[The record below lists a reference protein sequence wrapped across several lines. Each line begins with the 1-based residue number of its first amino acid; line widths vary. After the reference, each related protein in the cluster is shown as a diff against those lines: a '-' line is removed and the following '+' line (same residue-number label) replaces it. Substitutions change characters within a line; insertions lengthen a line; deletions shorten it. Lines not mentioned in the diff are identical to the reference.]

1 MKKQILA
8 ITLAMSLAIPNIATA
23 EETQLPTDVPV
34 ETPVEETSAE
44 PATSLSPE
52 ISASEEPTSIPTPSV
67 SPEVSESTE
76 PTLEPTE
83 EPTAEPSVEPTP
95 VPQWIDVTAK
105 GKDNKIILQWNDI
118 EGASFYMVSEKKD
131 DGFIELQT
139 VYEGK
144 AEIDLEAGES
154 CEYKVT
160 ALSEDE
166 SDQSLPQ
173 TILAEGTI
181 EVTNPSKVKD
191 LRYTVKNSKSAILA
205 WNKTE
210 GATEYNIYKK
220 GKLYKTTKKL
230 KITVPVNKSY
240 SVSAVNKTS
249 FVEIE
254 GQAQN
259 IKTTYRKT
267 VVSTG
272 HSKYSYAEMIGDIR
286 ILSRQYSE
294 YCHYRSIGNTVDNR
308 NLWEVTVGNLDA
320 KKSLLVMGALHAREY
335 MTSQLCMKQIEY
347 YLQNYNKEI
356 RGIKVSK
363 LLNIVNIKFIPMVN
377 PDGVTISQYGL
388 KRIRNRKLRT
398 SLAKYRPTSR
408 WKSNARG
415 VDLNNNYP
423 ITYIANHGKRG
434 SSGYSGPRSA
444 SELETQAIIKWV
456 NENKSKA
463 LGIVNY
469 HAMGSIVFGDTNRR
483 MNAHTRKWTT
493 KMYRLARSVT
503 GYASSAG
510 YGSGGRSVGNF
521 REYVTEKK
529 QIPCITLEIGY
540 GGCPLSAGQFGGIW
554 SRNATLPLREAY
566 LLRPSITHTN

>member
-191 LRYTVKNSKSAILA
+191 LRYTVKNSKSAILT

-294 YCHYRSIGNTVDNR
+294 YCHYRSIGKTVDDR
-308 NLWEVTVGNLDA
+308 NLWEVTVGNPDA

-363 LLNIVNIKFIPMVN
+363 LLNTVNIKFIPMVN

-398 SLAKYRPTSR
+398 SLVKYRPTSR

-540 GGCPLSAGQFGGIW
+540 GGCPLPAGQFGGIW

-566 LLRPSITHTN
+566 LLRHSK

>member
-76 PTLEPTE
+76 PTLEPT
-83 EPTAEPSVEPTP
+83 AEPSVEPTP

-118 EGASFYMVSEKKD
+118 EGASFYMVSEKKE

-144 AEIDLEAGES
+144 AEIDLSEGKT

-294 YCHYRSIGNTVDNR
+294 YCHYRSIGKTVDDR
-308 NLWEVTVGNLDA
+308 NLWEVTVGNPDA

-363 LLNIVNIKFIPMVN
+363 LLNTVNIKFTPMVN

-388 KRIRNRKLRT
+388 KRIRNKKLRD
-398 SLAKYRPTSR
+398 SLVKYRPTSR

-456 NENKSKA
+456 NENKYKA

-493 KMYRLARSVT
+493 KMYQLARSVT

-510 YGSGGRSVGNF
+510 YGGGGRSVGNF

-529 QIPCITLEIGY
+529 QIPCITLELGY
-540 GGCPLSAGQFGGIW
+540 GGCPLPASQFGGIW

-566 LLRPSITHTN
+566 LLRHSK

>member
-76 PTLEPTE
+76 PTLEPT
-83 EPTAEPSVEPTP
+83 AEPSVEPTP

-118 EGASFYMVSEKKD
+118 EGASFYMVSEKKE

-160 ALSEDE
+160 ALAEDDT
-166 SDQSLPQ
+166 DQSLSE

-181 EVTNPSKVKD
+181 EVTNPAKVKD

-210 GATEYNIYKK
+210 SATEYNIYKK
-220 GKLYKTTKKL
+220 GKLYKTTDKL

-286 ILSRQYSE
+286 ILSRQYAD
-294 YCHYRSIGNTVDNR
+294 YCHYRSIGKTVDDR
-308 NLWEVTVGNLDA
+308 NLWEVTVGNPDA

-363 LLNIVNIKFIPMVN
+363 LLNTVNIKFTPMVN

-398 SLAKYRPTSR
+398 SLVKYRPTSR

-493 KMYRLARSVT
+493 KMYQLARSVT

-529 QIPCITLEIGY
+529 QIPCITLELGY
-540 GGCPLSAGQFGGIW
+540 GGCPLPASQFGGIW

-566 LLRPSITHTN
+566 LLRHSK

>member
-76 PTLEPTE
+76 PTLEPT
-83 EPTAEPSVEPTP
+83 AEPSVEPTP

-118 EGASFYMVSEKKD
+118 EGASFYMVSEKKE

-144 AEIDLEAGES
+144 AEIDLSEGKT

-294 YCHYRSIGNTVDNR
+294 YCHYRSIGKTVDDR
-308 NLWEVTVGNLDA
+308 NLWEVTVGNPDA

-363 LLNIVNIKFIPMVN
+363 LLNTVNIKFTPMVN

-456 NENKSKA
+456 NENKYKA

-493 KMYRLARSVT
+493 KMYRLARSIT
-503 GYASSAG
+503 GYACSAG
-510 YGSGGRSVGNF
+510 YGGGGRSVGNF

-540 GGCPLSAGQFGGIW
+540 GGCPLLASQFGGIW

-566 LLRPSITHTN
+566 LLRHSK

>member
-76 PTLEPTE
+76 PTLEPT
-83 EPTAEPSVEPTP
+83 AEPSVEPTP

-118 EGASFYMVSEKKD
+118 EGASFYMVSEKKE

-144 AEIDLEAGES
+144 AEIDLSEGKT

-294 YCHYRSIGNTVDNR
+294 YCHYRSIGKTVDDR
-308 NLWEVTVGNLDA
+308 NLWEVTVGNPDA

-363 LLNIVNIKFIPMVN
+363 LLNTVNIKFIPMVN

-444 SELETQAIIKWV
+444 SELETKAIIKWV

-540 GGCPLSAGQFGGIW
+540 GGCPLPASQFGGIW

-566 LLRPSITHTN
+566 LLRHSK

>member
-76 PTLEPTE
+76 PTLEPT
-83 EPTAEPSVEPTP
+83 AEPSVEPTP

-118 EGASFYMVSEKKD
+118 EGASFYMVSEKKE

-144 AEIDLEAGES
+144 AEIDLSEGKT

-173 TILAEGTI
+173 TIPAEGTI

-294 YCHYRSIGNTVDNR
+294 YCHYRSIGKTVDDR
-308 NLWEVTVGNLDA
+308 NLWEVTVGNPDA

-363 LLNIVNIKFIPMVN
+363 LLNTVNIKFTPMVN

-388 KRIRNRKLRT
+388 KRIRNKKLRD
-398 SLAKYRPTSR
+398 SLVKYRPTSR

-456 NENKSKA
+456 NENKYKA

-493 KMYRLARSVT
+493 KMYQLARSVT

-529 QIPCITLEIGY
+529 QIPCITLELGY
-540 GGCPLSAGQFGGIW
+540 GGCPLPASQFGGIW

-566 LLRPSITHTN
+566 LLRHSK

>member
-76 PTLEPTE
+76 PTLEPT
-83 EPTAEPSVEPTP
+83 AEPSVEPTP

-144 AEIDLEAGES
+144 AEMDFGEGKT

-294 YCHYRSIGNTVDNR
+294 YCHYRSIGKTVDDR
-308 NLWEVTVGNLDA
+308 NLWEVTVGNPDA

-363 LLNIVNIKFIPMVN
+363 LLNTVNIKFTPMVN

-456 NENKSKA
+456 NENKYKA

-540 GGCPLSAGQFGGIW
+540 GGCPLPASQFGGIW

-566 LLRPSITHTN
+566 LLRHSK